1 MSILIAVWQL
11 GPDFLINRLDWFN
24 ALRWHV
30 TPNESRVGDKRLE
43 VPVRL
48 APMNPA
54 SVPFL

>member
-30 TPNESRVGDKRLE
+30 TPNESEWATNVSRFQSGSLR
-43 VPVRL
+43 
-48 APMNPA
+48 
-54 SVPFL
+54 